1 MFRDAGVEIVVVGG
15 SAIEFY
21 TEGAYTSGDLD
32 LCLVSPGSLSLR
44 RRQELM
50 GKLQAE
56 GGPRSWRVAGLF
68 VDLLGHVENFARTQR
83 REIAGP
89 YGLVQVFQP
98 EDLLVERVLV
108 STYPRPN
115 EEARDCARKL
125 LAVALRG
132 QLEMD
137 WPEVRRLAALPEYD
151 NLAACEHLVAEVSDE
166 IGVESPLHS

>member
-1 MFRDAGVEIVVVGG
+1 MVGG

-68 VDLLGHVENFARTQR
+68 VDLLGHVESVLFLLT
-83 REIAGP
+83 G
-89 YGLVQVFQP
+89 GLMLMRAQETRCMGIRCP
-98 EDLLVERVLV
+98 
-108 STYPRPN
+108 
-115 EEARDCARKL
+115 
-125 LAVALRG
+125 
-132 QLEMD
+132 
-137 WPEVRRLAALPEYD
+137 
-151 NLAACEHLVAEVSDE
+151 
-166 IGVESPLHS
+166 